1 MNSKDIIEK
10 LPELFD
16 VMNKG
21 KFYIACAQGLHRT
34 DIAVAMNY
42 LFNPKS
48 SSVPPKMYGHIS
60 SDGFKQQGIFNRTN
74 SIFKNMTQEDKN
86 KLGLSDFSKEDYKK
100 KKKILSSANEK
111 YAKEINAPD

>member
-1 MNSKDIIEK
+1 
-10 LPELFD
+10 
-16 VMNKG
+16 
-21 KFYIACAQGLHRT
+21 
-34 DIAVAMNY
+34 MNY

-111 YAKEINAPD
+111 YAKEINSD